1 MDEQEDE
8 AVQKLKNNLARY
20 TRSNDRRMVLR
31 SLKDVE
37 FWSDIPLAAPFLP
50 SDALLSDLEAEL
62 LEETVV
68 LNEFS
73 LKPLSAIERK
83 DTFTKAGFNSGCLVI
98 MKGLAERLCRDDNIP
113 TDVNRHGHLKPLDG
127 KALYEKLVVR
137 LAKSSAA
144 ANGCS
149 YLESIVGTSDLTIQ
163 HINPAQFKVSA
174 TPSNL
179 LLKASSSEST
189 NGIDGNGRTG
199 IHVNLYESEGSVHM
213 VLNMSVKYGLFR
225 KSDVNTNRPWIT
237 LQGDIYERANLTT
250 GASVRTM
257 SVKTPN
263 LY

>member
-1 MDEQEDE
+1 
-8 AVQKLKNNLARY
+8 
-20 TRSNDRRMVLR
+20 MVLR

-37 FWSDIPLAAPFLP
+37 FWSDIPLATPVLP
-50 SDALLSDLEAEL
+50 SDALFSDLEAEL

-73 LKPLSAIERK
+73 FKPLSSVERK
-83 DTFTKAGFNSGCLVI
+83 DKFIKAGFNSGCLVI
-98 MKGLAERLCRDDNIP
+98 MKGLAESLCDDDNQ
-113 TDVNRHGHLKPLDG
+113 RHDTNLHGRIKPLDS

-137 LAKSSAA
+137 LTKSSAA
-144 ANGCS
+144 ATGCS
-149 YLESIVGTSDLTIQ
+149 YLESIVGTSDLMVR
-163 HINPAQFKVSA
+163 HVNPAQVKVSA

-179 LLKASSSEST
+179 LLKASSSESSSGSENST
-189 NGIDGNGRTG
+189 D

-213 VLNMSVKYGLFR
+213 ILNMTVKYGLFR
-225 KSDVNTNRPWIT
+225 KSDISTNRPWIT
-237 LQGDIYERANLTT
+237 LRGDIYERANLTS